1 MIVSQKRMWA
11 LRFTRD
17 ELGKLAACAR
27 SADATKTGFLKFLIN
42 QYYDEHVL
50 PELIEEAKKKGVA
63 ISQLLDEILENY
75 RPNRFKGEEEDDE
88 GTAAG
93 RGHTRTPRKAKPG
106 KH

>member
-11 LRFTRD
+11 LRLTRD

-27 SADATKTGFLKFLIN
+27 SAGATKTGFLKFLIT

-50 PELIEEAKKKGVA
+50 PELIEEAKKKGTTL
-63 ISQLLDEILENY
+63 SQLLDEILEEY
-75 RPNRFKGEEEDDE
+75 RPNRFKEEEE
-88 GTAAG
+88 EEEHVHA
-93 RGHTRTPRKAKPG
+93 RTPRKVKAG